1 MAARECYAHATA
13 CGRYTIRTL
22 RRSRR
27 GVINSEGTSFG
38 ACVLTDSDGDQIF
51 STLTLVTWTNR
62 SQK

>member
-27 GVINSEGTSFG
+27 AVINSEGTSFG
-38 ACVLTDSDGDQIF
+38 ANACCVIDGFGNPERHFAID
-51 STLTLVTWTNR
+51 
-62 SQK
+62 

>member
-1 MAARECYAHATA
+1 
-13 CGRYTIRTL
+13 
-22 RRSRR
+22 
-27 GVINSEGTSFG
+27 VINSEGTSFG